1 MAMDIKSKGFDLEA
15 ELAGLVRRKGLDH
28 VEVQVDWSQG
38 KGGTS
43 KLRSLTDGLIIFLR
57 IIRT

>member
-1 MAMDIKSKGFDLEA
+1 MAMEIKSKGFDLEA
-15 ELAGLVRRKGLDH
+15 ELAGLAREKDSI
-28 VEVQVDWSQG
+28 VEVQVDWSQR

-43 KLRSLTDGLIIFLR
+43 KLRSLTDGFIILLR